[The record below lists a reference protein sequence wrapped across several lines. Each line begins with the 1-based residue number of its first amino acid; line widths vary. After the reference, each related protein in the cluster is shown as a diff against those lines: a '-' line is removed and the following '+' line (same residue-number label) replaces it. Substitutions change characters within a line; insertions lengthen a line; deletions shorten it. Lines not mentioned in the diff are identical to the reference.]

1 MSGLPHPGQVLQ
13 SNQESPSAP
22 LTGQWNGLRS
32 DKPKDTRVQMQGNV
46 IITKQEGGGGGGGV
60 ANTRK
65 TPGRTN
71 SRGRQN
77 SLRRVKNSTEVLR
90 QRSANRGNQDIASD
104 GAAGGR
110 EGRQFTVANV
120 GNNGRIYLRPIT
132 PGSQQ
137 KAALPPFVLP
147 LATPP
152 NSAGLDAKGK
162 TFPTDE
168 ARASMWSD
176 TQASRT
182 PTRPKRANSPGRSTQ
197 RSSSTPRARSQSLST
212 AESPLAYQNQGP
224 GAFKVVIDRPKPDH
238 STTPKPHLP
247 TLEVP
252 IPHYRL
258 GTPGFSARGTAFLH
272 SSVYTGVSAN
282 DDERTSVL
290 SGPEYERLFPIPPGM
305 ESHSV
310 LSRRH
315 SHSSPQQFS
324 IRITPKNDG
333 QTSSAIMSTP
343 TFHRAEGPI
352 TASIYDALSANPD
365 DPTIVRYSPT
375 SGEITAA
382 SPARIIAQITS
393 KNFLDYELLS
403 DFFLTVR
410 AYLST
415 HDLLAYLLARF
426 EWAINRFDDDG
437 RVIRVRAFAALR
449 HWILN
454 YFPYDFVADRDLR
467 VKFCERLNALSKFI
481 RERKNGSSDLKL
493 TLDLKKCWNGRCAL
507 YWDIPVSED
516 DLRRDLDINP
526 GGIAGSRDSQLT
538 HPSELWNRPIDVTPP
553 RIESS
558 VDPAKAACALNNW
571 FDAVLEAGNSA
582 VKSQHERQT
591 SVATAQSLPK
601 SPKSEQSIQAMS
613 CTIPGRALKKYVAH
627 PKDGFAAH
635 PIPIAMVKRVCP
647 AAPSAASNDV
657 ERPSKHA
664 HKRSGSFSDA
674 FRDKRAS
681 LPSMQ
686 ARSETSAILSI
697 THTGSLIRG
706 TVVPPGSPYLDTFAP
721 PSPTRETPRLDLPDL
736 DDESCDDPR
745 NPSPLTPAM
754 KNIFGSIRRALSS
767 KQAQALQS
775 SSNFGSGFPSQSMSG
790 AKLSNTPAKG
800 ALRLDSNIQQLEAV
814 QKHIRV
820 DLLCAD
826 VHEMFQRALQEMS
839 QEDLQPISS
848 IGVASG
854 NERDQP
860 SPDAAQ
866 IAGNPEPEPLKR
878 NQSATTYGSRSIVIM
893 DDTGAEHPLPSLPL
907 HFTTSATQAPTLPAL
922 EDHSNTSATLVQA
935 PSNLGPGA
943 PALAARTERN
953 EGLGE
958 ILDSL
963 PPVIPSA
970 RPHEASKRPVGQE
983 SSQNSHATFSRPS
996 IPVKSTSRSHVSSQS
1011 GSRPIR
1017 KYSSFQSGMTGSDF
1031 KPWDSPNNLWTAKKD
1046 DGPPQGRMLR
1056 RRPAGDLRA
1065 NENVH
1070 DLEPTTRPRSASSIA
1085 TFSDSVRGSE
1095 LLLKRDTRGNHERRS
1110 STRPPSV
1117 LSRRDLSKSDKQ
1129 LSLVRT
1135 HSSQPA
1141 LRPSFEA
1148 AVKEFARIP
1157 DDEGGDIEATL
1168 MKLEGKYRK
1177 SPIDTPQDSSERN
1190 PQPKSQPKSQP
1201 EPQPKHGQSSSS
1213 PNAKCPPEFKHLA
1226 QNHAGVAT
1234 EIPPELEMPSGSDQD
1249 SNSRYNMAT
1258 SLYEESEES
1267 YDSTPLL
1274 ERGLST
1280 RSKGR
1285 GKVAP
1290 DASKVSVP
1298 RPLFSPNLEARSHQS
1313 DASLTSVDQVQRG
1326 SIRRTRYLSS
1336 HTATTD
1342 SFLLDED
1349 EFLSDLSSELS
1360 EDEKDGDDG
1369 TYGSSAQLLQQ
1380 DRAATPT
1387 PGYPSPPMTSENVHK
1402 ITSQAQQFQDQR
1414 KPPTPEPSPVS
1425 RKNETSKTN
1434 TPDTPKTPIT
1444 QPLPTMAQNFMTRRH
1459 IPFILSYESG
1469 VLAEQFTII
1478 EKDAINEINWQDL
1491 IDMRWH
1497 HSSPSTQNWVDFL
1510 RTQDPTGIELV
1521 TARFNIMVKWALSE
1535 IVLTQSLEER
1545 AMCIMKFIHIAQH
1558 ARKLHNYATM
1568 FQFTIA
1574 LTSIDCSR
1582 LTKTWDL
1589 IPPAEKK
1596 TLSDLETLVTP
1607 IRNFHNLRQEME
1619 TGNSD
1624 DGCIPVVAMYIHD
1637 LTYNSQKPSQ
1647 IASTRDGQPLVNFER
1662 YRTTAGIVKS
1672 LLRLIDASAK
1682 YQFKPVE
1689 GAIER
1694 CLWMASLSD
1703 EMIRVKSKELE

>member
-1 MSGLPHPGQVLQ
+1 MRLYHH
-13 SNQESPSAP
+13 AIW
-22 LTGQWNGLRS
+22 LTKSRS
-32 DKPKDTRVQMQGNV
+32 
-46 IITKQEGGGGGGGV
+46 
-60 ANTRK
+60 
-65 TPGRTN
+65 
-71 SRGRQN
+71 
-77 SLRRVKNSTEVLR
+77 
-90 QRSANRGNQDIASD
+90 
-104 GAAGGR
+104 
-110 EGRQFTVANV
+110 
-120 GNNGRIYLRPIT
+120 RPIT
-132 PGSQQ
+132 PGTQQ
-137 KAALPPFVLP
+137 KPAMPPFVLP

-152 NSAGLDAKGK
+152 NSAGLDARGK
-162 TFPTDE
+162 TLPTDE

-176 TQASRT
+176 TQASKT
-182 PTRPKRANSPGRSTQ
+182 PTRPKRAYSPGRGTQ

-212 AESPLAYQNQGP
+212 AESPVTYQNHGP
-224 GAFKVVIDRPKPDH
+224 GAFKVVIDRPKPDLA
-238 STTPKPHLP
+238 TPQKPHLP

-272 SSVYTGVSAN
+272 SSVYTGASAN

-324 IRITPKNDG
+324 IRITPKSDVP
-333 QTSSAIMSTP
+333 TTSAIMSTP
-343 TFHRAEGPI
+343 TFHRSEGPI

-365 DPTIVRYSPT
+365 DPAIVRYSPT

-410 AYLST
+410 AYLLT

-467 VKFCERLNALSKFI
+467 VKFCERLNALSKLI
-481 RERKNGSSDLKL
+481 RERRNASSDLKL
-493 TLDLKKCWNGRCAL
+493 ILDLKKCWNGRCAL
-507 YWDIPVSED
+507 YWDIPLSEE
-516 DLRRDLDINP
+516 DLRRDMDINP

-538 HPSELWNRPIDVTPP
+538 HPSQLWDRPIEVTPP

-558 VDPAKAACALNNW
+558 VDPVKAVSALNNW

-582 VKSQHERQT
+582 GKSQHERQT
-591 SVATAQSLPK
+591 SVATSQSLPT

-627 PKDGFAAH
+627 PKDGFGAH
-635 PIPIAMVKRVCP
+635 PIPISMVKRVCP
-647 AAPSAASNDV
+647 AAPSATSNDA

-706 TVVPPGSPYLDTFAP
+706 TVVPPGSPYIDTFAP
-721 PSPTRETPRLDLPDL
+721 PSPTREMPRLDLPDS
-736 DDESCDDPR
+736 DDESFDDPR

-775 SSNFGSGFPSQSMSG
+775 SSNSGSGFPSQSMSG
-790 AKLSNTPAKG
+790 GKVSHTPSKG
-800 ALRLDSNIQQLEAV
+800 APRLDSNIQQLEAT

-826 VHEMFQRALQEMS
+826 VHEMFQRALQEMP
-839 QEDLQPISS
+839 QEELQSISS

-854 NERDQP
+854 NEREQP
-860 SPDAAQ
+860 SPNTSQ
-866 IAGNPEPEPLKR
+866 LTGNPEPEPLKR

-893 DDTGAEHPLPSLPL
+893 DATGTEHPLPSLPL
-907 HFTTSATQAPTLPAL
+907 RFNPSATQEPTLPTL
-922 EDHSNTSATLVQA
+922 DDHSNTPDTLIQA
-935 PSNLGPGA
+935 STTLEPGA
-943 PALAARTERN
+943 SDLTARTERN
-953 EGLGE
+953 GGLGE

-963 PPVIPSA
+963 PPVVPSA
-970 RPHEASKRPVGQE
+970 RPHEVSRRPSHQE
-983 SSQNSHATFSRPS
+983 SSKDSRATFSRPGVS
-996 IPVKSTSRSHVSSQS
+996 ATSNSKSYKLDHS

-1031 KPWDSPNNLWTAKKD
+1031 KPWDPPNTSWTAKKD

-1070 DLEPTTRPRSASSIA
+1070 DLEPIARPRSVSSIA

-1095 LLLKRDTRGNHERRS
+1095 LLLKRDTRGNYERRS
-1110 STRPPSV
+1110 STGPPSV
-1117 LSRRDLSKSDKQ
+1117 LSRTALSKSDKQ

-1148 AVKEFARIP
+1148 AVAGFASIP
-1157 DDEGGDIEATL
+1157 DDDGGDIEATL

-1177 SPIDTPQDSSERN
+1177 SPIETTQDSPDRN
-1190 PQPKSQPKSQP
+1190 AQTETQP
-1201 EPQPKHGQSSSS
+1201 EPQTKGEQSTSS
-1213 PNAKCPPEFKHLA
+1213 PDGECPPESKHLA
-1226 QNHAGVAT
+1226 RNQTSVAT
-1234 EIPPELEMPSGSDQD
+1234 DPPQQIGSPSGSDKD
-1249 SNSRYNMAT
+1249 NGSKYDMAT

-1280 RSKGR
+1280 KSKGR
-1285 GKVAP
+1285 DKAAT

-1298 RPLFSPNLEARSHQS
+1298 RPLFSASLEARSQQP
-1313 DASLTSVDQVQRG
+1313 DASLTSVDQVQNG
-1326 SIRRTRYLSS
+1326 SVRRTRYLSIP
-1336 HTATTD
+1336 TTTD

-1360 EDEKDGDDG
+1360 EEENDRDDG
-1369 TYGSSAQLLQQ
+1369 TYGSSAQLLQ

-1387 PGYPSPPMTSENVHK
+1387 PGYPSPPMTSENAYK
-1402 ITSQAQQFQDQR
+1402 ITSQTQQFQDQR

-1434 TPDTPKTPIT
+1434 TPDTPKTPIA
-1444 QPLPTMAQNFMTRRH
+1444 QPLPTMTQNFMTRRH
-1459 IPFILSYESG
+1459 IPFILSFESS
-1469 VLAEQFTII
+1469 VLAEQFTIV
-1478 EKDAINEINWQDL
+1478 EKDAVNEINWQDL

-1497 HSSPSTQNWVDFL
+1497 HTSPSTQNWVDFL

-1545 AMCIMKFIHIAQH
+1545 AMCIMKYIHIAQH

-1647 IASTRDGQPLVNFER
+1647 IASTRNGQPLVNFER

>member
-1 MSGLPHPGQVLQ
+1 MAFTHGAVW
-13 SNQESPSAP
+13 
-22 LTGQWNGLRS
+22 LTMR
-32 DKPKDTRVQMQGNV
+32 
-46 IITKQEGGGGGGGV
+46 
-60 ANTRK
+60 A
-65 TPGRTN
+65 
-71 SRGRQN
+71 
-77 SLRRVKNSTEVLR
+77 
-90 QRSANRGNQDIASD
+90 
-104 GAAGGR
+104 
-110 EGRQFTVANV
+110 F
-120 GNNGRIYLRPIT
+120 RPIA
-132 PGSQQ
+132 PGVQQ
-137 KAALPPFVLP
+137 KPAMPPFVLP

-152 NSAGLDAKGK
+152 NSAGLDARGK
-162 TFPTDE
+162 PFPVDE
-168 ARASMWSD
+168 ARVSMWSN
-176 TQASRT
+176 TQASKT
-182 PTRPKRANSPGRSTQ
+182 PTRPKRKISPGRSTQ
-197 RSSSTPRARSQSLST
+197 RSSSTPRARSQSLSS
-212 AESPLAYQNQGP
+212 AESPVAHHNHGP
-224 GAFKVVIDRPKPDH
+224 GAFKVVIDRPRPNQ
-238 STTPKPHLP
+238 TTPQKPHLP

-272 SSVYTGVSAN
+272 SSVYTGASAN

-290 SGPEYERLFPIPPGM
+290 SGPEYERLFPIPPTM
-305 ESHSV
+305 ESHPV

-324 IRITPKNDG
+324 IRITPKNDV
-333 QTSSAIMSTP
+333 QTTAAVMSTP
-343 TFHRAEGPI
+343 TFHRSEGPI
-352 TASIYDALSANPD
+352 TAAIYDSLSANPD
-365 DPTIVRYSPT
+365 DPAIVRYSQT
-375 SGEITAA
+375 TGEITAA

-454 YFPYDFVADRDLR
+454 YFPYDFVVDRDLR
-467 VKFCERLNALSKFI
+467 VKFCERLNTLSKLI
-481 RERKNGSSDLKL
+481 RERNNGSSDLKL
-493 TLDLKKCWNGRCAL
+493 ILDLKKCWNGRCAL

-538 HPSELWNRPIDVTPP
+538 HPSQLWNKPIDVTPP

-558 VDPAKAACALNNW
+558 VDPEKAVSALNHW

-582 VKSQHERQT
+582 SKSQHERQT
-591 SVATAQSLPK
+591 SVAISQSLPT
-601 SPKSEQSIQAMS
+601 SPKSEQSIQALS
-613 CTIPGRALKKYVAH
+613 CTIPGRTLKKYVAH

-635 PIPIAMVKRVCP
+635 PVPIAMVKRVCP
-647 AAPSAASNDV
+647 AAPSATSNDLG
-657 ERPSKHA
+657 RPSKHA

-681 LPSMQ
+681 LPSTQ
-686 ARSETSAILSI
+686 TRSETSAIFSI
-697 THTGSLIRG
+697 THTGTLIRG
-706 TVVPPGSPYLDTFAP
+706 SVVPPGSPYIDSFAP
-721 PSPTRETPRLDLPDL
+721 PSPTREMSRLAFPDS
-736 DDESCDDPR
+736 DDESFDDPR
-745 NPSPLTPAM
+745 NPSPLTPGM
-754 KNIFGSIRRALSS
+754 KRFFSSIRRALSS

-775 SSNFGSGFPSQSMSG
+775 SSNFGIGFPSHSMSG
-790 AKLSNTPAKG
+790 GKG
-800 ALRLDSNIQQLEAV
+800 FHTTTKGPPRLDGNIHQLEAL
-814 QKHIRV
+814 QKHTRV

-826 VHEMFQRALQEMS
+826 VYEMYQRALQDMS
-839 QEDLQPISS
+839 QEELQPISS
-848 IGVASG
+848 IGLASG

-860 SPDAAQ
+860 SPS
-866 IAGNPEPEPLKR
+866 AGHLTHSREMEPLQR

-893 DDTGAEHPLPSLPL
+893 DDTGAEHPMPSVPQQ
-907 HFTTSATQAPTLPAL
+907 FTTLATQSTTLPAL
-922 EDHSNTSATLVQA
+922 EDPSTSSNSLVRAPTATE
-935 PSNLGPGA
+935 SNA
-943 PALAARTERN
+943 PALAARAESDR
-953 EGLGE
+953 GLEE

-963 PPVIPSA
+963 PPVVPLAGSHENPQ
-970 RPHEASKRPVGQE
+970 RPNLNENSKNNR
-983 SSQNSHATFSRPS
+983 ATFSRPGIS
-996 IPVKSTSRSHVSSQS
+996 KMSDSQSYMSNHAGSRS
-1011 GSRPIR
+1011 IR
-1017 KYSSFQSGMTGSDF
+1017 KYSSFQSGMTRSDL
-1031 KPWDSPNNLWTAKKD
+1031 KPWDTTSTPSDAKTD

-1070 DLEPTTRPRSASSIA
+1070 DLEPVARPRSASSIA
-1085 TFSDSVRGSE
+1085 TFSDSMRGSE
-1095 LLLKRDTRGNHERRS
+1095 LLLKRDTRITLERGS
-1110 STRPPSV
+1110 STGPASV
-1117 LSRRDLSKSDKQ
+1117 LSPKVPSKSEKQ

-1177 SPIDTPQDSSERN
+1177 SPIDASQDSTEPNR
-1190 PQPKSQPKSQP
+1190 QP
-1201 EPQPKHGQSSSS
+1201 EPQTTVEQSRSS
-1213 PNAKCPPEFKHLA
+1213 PKEQGPPEFRHLA
-1226 QNHAGVAT
+1226 RTHNSVAT
-1234 EIPPELEMPSGSDQD
+1234 QAPTQHGLPVGSDMD
-1249 SNSRYNMAT
+1249 KNSSRHDMAT
-1258 SLYEESEES
+1258 SLYAESEES

-1280 RSKGR
+1280 KSKGR
-1285 GKVAP
+1285 GKAVA
-1290 DASKVSVP
+1290 DDSTASVP
-1298 RPLFSPNLEARSHQS
+1298 RPLFSPSLEAQDHQLNP
-1313 DASLTSVDQVQRG
+1313 SLNSVDRFQERG
-1326 SIRRTRYLSS
+1326 SVRRTRYLSS
-1336 HTATTD
+1336 IPTTTD

-1360 EDEKDGDDG
+1360 EDETDRDGG
-1369 TYGSSAQLLQQ
+1369 TYGSSARLLK
-1380 DRAATPT
+1380 DGAATPT
-1387 PGYPSPPMTSENVHK
+1387 PGYPSPPMTSENAHK
-1402 ITSQAQQFQDQR
+1402 IASQAQQFQDQR

-1425 RKNETSKTN
+1425 RKNEPSKTS
-1434 TPDTPKTPIT
+1434 TPDTTKTPIT
-1444 QPLPTMAQNFMTRRH
+1444 QPLPTMTQNFMTRRH
-1459 IPFILSYESG
+1459 IPFILSFESS

-1478 EKDAINEINWQDL
+1478 EKDAVNEINWQDL

-1497 HSSPSTQNWVDFL
+1497 HNSPSTQNWVEFL

-1545 AMCIMKFIHIAQH
+1545 AMCIIKYIHIAQQ
-1558 ARKLHNYATM
+1558 ARELHNYATM

-1574 LTSIDCSR
+1574 LTSIDCTR

-1589 IPPAEKK
+1589 IPTAEKK
-1596 TLSDLETLVTP
+1596 TLSDLEALVTP

-1647 IASTRDGQPLVNFER
+1647 IASTRDRQPLVNFER